1 MKFKIKA
8 MSFRALFETL
18 ITSAVICR
26 QRFLHES
33 NIVKCLQSYKE
44 QDVNQGHFRKP
55 LQDPKKVMKNDYTKT
70 AHTFFRERSIF
81 SYFLRLN

>member
-1 MKFKIKA
+1 
-8 MSFRALFETL
+8 MSFRALFEIL